1 MRNRGWAERSSDAS
15 AHPASQVRV
24 HPAILHP
31 MTSLSDL
38 DLAGRRVLVRVD
50 FNVPMDDASE
60 ITDDTRIRAAVP
72 TIEAILAAS
81 GRPVLMSHLGR
92 PKGAPEAKYS
102 LGPVAEHLRTLLDAP
117 VVFCDETVGE
127 AAEACV
133 AGAPA
138 GSVVLLENTRF
149 LPGETEN
156 DPALADQM
164 ARLGDVFVSDA
175 FGSVHRA
182 HASTEGVAHRLPH
195 AAGLLLAREVE
206 FLTKALDAPERPF
219 VAVLGGA
226 KVSDKIGVIE
236 ALAPT
241 VDQLLIGGAMAYTFL
256 KAQGHNVGT
265 SKTEDDRL
273 DVAKDLLG
281 RFGDKLVLPTDHVTA
296 DRFAADA
303 DVQTEVGDITDG
315 RMGLDVGPET
325 QARYAAV
332 VRGAKTVV
340 WNGPMG
346 VFEMEPFAAGT
357 LAVAHAMAEATNAG
371 ALTVVGGG
379 DSVAAI
385 EQAGLADAVTHVS
398 TGGGA
403 MLEFME
409 GQTLPGLAALDA

>member
-1 MRNRGWAERSSDAS
+1 
-15 AHPASQVRV
+15 
-24 HPAILHP
+24 
-31 MTSLSDL
+31 MTALSDL

-50 FNVPMDDASE
+50 FNVPMDGAT
-60 ITDDTRIRAAVP
+60 ITDDTRVRAALP
-72 TIEAILAAS
+72 TIEAILAGG

-92 PKGAPEAKYS
+92 PKAGAASGSAPDANYS
-102 LGPVAEHLRTLLDAP
+102 LRPVADHLGTLLDAP
-117 VVFCDETVGE
+117 VVFCPETVGE
-127 AAEACV
+127 AAEAC
-133 AGAPA
+133 AEGAPDGA
-138 GSVVLLENTRF
+138 VVLLENTRF

-156 DPALADQM
+156 DAALADQM

-195 AAGLLLAREVE
+195 AAGLLLAREVT

-236 ALAPT
+236 ALAPR
-241 VDQLLIGGAMAYTFL
+241 VDRLLVGGAMAYTFL
-256 KAQGHNVGT
+256 KAQGVAVG
-265 SKTEDDRL
+265 SSLVEDDRL
-273 DVAKDLLG
+273 DTARDLLA
-281 RFGDKLVLPTDHVTA
+281 RFPGVIGLPTDHVTA
-296 DRFAADA
+296 DRFAPDADA
-303 DVQTEVGDITDG
+303 QTGADIPDG
-315 RMGLDVGPET
+315 RMGLDIGPET
-325 QARYAAV
+325 QARYAET

-357 LAVAHAMAEATNAG
+357 LAVAHAMADATAAG

-385 EQAGLADAVTHVS
+385 EAAGLADAVTHVS

-409 GQTLPGLAALDA
+409 GQTLPGLAALEA